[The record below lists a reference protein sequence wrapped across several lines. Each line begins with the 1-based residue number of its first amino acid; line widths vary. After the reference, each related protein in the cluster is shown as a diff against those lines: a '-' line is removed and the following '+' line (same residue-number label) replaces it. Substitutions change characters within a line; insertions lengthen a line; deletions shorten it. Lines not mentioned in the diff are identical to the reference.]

1 MSTEKKRYVT
11 PHRPMKTAA
20 GLTPTLKR
28 IQELRHAGHSLS
40 KIADTLQAE
49 GVKPVGR
56 AKMWHK
62 VMVKRCVD
70 QLDQLPPAPAQEVE
84 PEPPPAKPSLKIEIH
99 GPYTAAD
106 LSLWTFLVN
115 QLGDELS
122 AGKEYT
128 LPLPAVF
135 HALEVGK
142 GSPTRHHLWEALQRL
157 GSTRIFWDGRLGQRR
172 NSIAT
177 PLLSGRVIDDENVLV
192 FEYTSSLVKL
202 LRNRHQRARLQLLLE
217 SKKR

>member
-1 MSTEKKRYVT
+1 MD
-11 PHRPMKTAA
+11 ADA
-20 GLTPTLKR
+20 QLLATLDR
-28 IQELRHAGHSLS
+28 IQALRGKGQSLR
-40 KIADTLQAE
+40 KMAE
-49 GVKPVGR
+49 ILESEGFPPPGR
-56 AKMWHK
+56 AKKWNHMGVQW
-62 VMVKRCVD
+62 CIA
-70 QLDQLPPAPAQEVE
+70 QLDR
-84 PEPPPAKPSLKIEIH
+84 PAKAKQPSDKAAQPSLKIEIH

-106 LSLWTFLVN
+106 LSLWTFLLN
-115 QLGDELS
+115 QIGDELI

-128 LPLPAVF
+128 LPLPTVF

-142 GSPTRHHLWEALQRL
+142 GSPTRRHLWEALQRL
-157 GSTRIFWDGRLGQRR
+157 ASTRIFWDGRLGQRR

-202 LRNRHQRARLQLLLE
+202 LRNRQQRARLQLLLE